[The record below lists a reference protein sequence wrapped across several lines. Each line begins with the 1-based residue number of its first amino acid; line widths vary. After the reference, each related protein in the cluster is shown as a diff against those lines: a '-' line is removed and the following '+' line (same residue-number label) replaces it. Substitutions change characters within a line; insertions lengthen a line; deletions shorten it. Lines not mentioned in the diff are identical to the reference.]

1 MKRPLVILASILLVL
16 GLIAIIVL
24 QQPGEKSS
32 SGFLGEKLVT
42 YDSSAVDRLEIVSP
56 SGRTVLSREGGKWM
70 LKSPVEY
77 RADEAAV
84 TAAIGQG
91 KSIELKSLVSDNP
104 VKQGV
109 FQVDSTGTM
118 VRVFEHDTERAAF
131 HVGKMSSSYTE
142 SYVRREG
149 SNDVYLAEGIL
160 SYAFGRSAKEWRDKT
175 VFKADRS
182 SITSVRFQYGDTTF
196 TLTQQDSLWLI
207 GSDRATDNA
216 VSALLGALTNFQT
229 DDFIDS
235 AVTLGP
241 PAALIETGGT
251 QIQFYA
257 NKEGN
262 KYTVKTSIS
271 GQLFDVQSWK
281 ASQLLKRK
289 KDFLSSAG

>member
-1 MKRPLVILASILLVL
+1 MKRPLVVLALILLALVF
-16 GLIAIIVL
+16 IAIIVL

-32 SGFLGEKLVT
+32 SGLLGEKLVT

-56 SGRTVLSREGGKWM
+56 SGEIVLSREAGKWM
-70 LKSPVEY
+70 LKAPVEY

-109 FQVDSTGTM
+109 FQVDSSGTM
-118 VRVFEHDTERAAF
+118 VRVFEHGTERAVF

-160 SYAFGRSAKEWRDKT
+160 SYVFGRSAKEWRDKT
-175 VFKADRS
+175 IFKADRA

-196 TLTQQDSLWLI
+196 TLTQQDSLWAI
-207 GSDRATDNA
+207 GGDRATA
-216 VSALLGALTNFQT
+216 TPVSALLGALSNFQT
-229 DDFIDS
+229 DDFLDS

-251 QIQFYA
+251 QIQFYLA
-257 NKEGN
+257 TEGN
-262 KYTVKTSIS
+262 KYTVKTSLS
-271 GQLFDVQSWK
+271 AQLFEVQGWK